1 MRETELK
8 RIRENCNL
16 HATTL
21 VCKYFKGTLDEAMAK
36 VITISNE
43 LVDSVYQ
50 GLKFPIDNKQSDLL
64 KNIKS
69 NSDENVKDY
78 ELDSLD
84 KKAIEYKK
92 QLNELTGDDIEYG
105 AVLKEFGISQPYD
118 IKNKEVKAD
127 FVTALANRVIELK
140 KGQE

>member
-92 QLNELTGDDIEYG
+92 QLHELTGDDIEYG
-105 AVLKEFGISQPYD
+105 TILGKFEVSQPYE
-118 IKNKEVKAD
+118 IKDKEQKNEL
-127 FVTALANRVIELK
+127 VTILKDEVARLK
-140 KGQE
+140 KGE

>member
-92 QLNELTGDDIEYG
+92 QLNELTGDDITYG
-105 AVLKEFGISQPYD
+105 EILGKFEVSQPYE
-118 IKNKEVKAD
+118 IKTQEQKAEL
-127 FVTALANRVIELK
+127 VTQLANAVIELK
-140 KGQE
+140 KGE